1 MLHNCVSVFLSVFI
15 NVSYKPLCACVCVCV
30 CVCVYT
36 CPFTHYIV
44 GCYRLPGS
52 PAYTTQLP
60 ELLEAA
66 KGVVCEGRDE

>member
-1 MLHNCVSVFLSVFI
+1 MLYNCVSVLLSVF
-15 NVSYKPLCACVCVCV
+15 NVSYKPLCVCV